1 MQVNHEVPGPSS
13 GLSSSSRYQYLNSP
27 FGDTSFTKVFVG
39 NLAWEIFGDIL
50 EAIVNTDKNT
60 GQSKGYNFVTFRE
73 LEAARKAYADLAPII
88 DGRRA
93 NCNLA
98 SLGRPR
104 PPMPYGCP
112 RLLIWFDFGVV
123 ICHDSSG
130 SSCFLIFLLVYYNLS
145 SFSFS
150 SKSNYYYLGFWR
162 NLYYVYG
169 ISWIG
174 LGILVRS
181 WFLFRGRE
189 DPNGSVKRHFPSLSH
204 FLLSNHFARLL
215 LFGHVIG
222 LKEFEKITVFSF
234 TLNPKLSLYS
244 LSQKYPAADSL
255 YVEEID
261 VGEGQPRTVSG
272 LVKFM
277 LLEEMQVHSL
287 LRLDFS
293 MVIF

>member
-1 MQVNHEVPGPSS
+1 MAYQEVPGPSS

-27 FGDTSFTKVFVG
+27 FGDTSYSKVFVG

-50 EAIVNTDKNT
+50 KAVVNINKNT

-150 SKSNYYYLGFWR
+150 SKSNYYYLGIWR
-162 NLYYVYG
+162 NPFKMFEFGFVLVAEK
-169 ISWIG
+169 IG
-174 LGILVRS
+174 NLVAS
-181 WFLFRGRE
+181 C
-189 DPNGSVKRHFPSLSH
+189 
-204 FLLSNHFARLL
+204 L
-215 LFGHVIG
+215 LF
-222 LKEFEKITVFSF
+222 
-234 TLNPKLSLYS
+234 SLYS
-244 LSQKYPAADSL
+244 FKDVKTNMCVE
-255 YVEEID
+255 YVENIMPWFLQLPTMTTPCLGNYYD
-261 VGEGQPRTVSG
+261 
-272 LVKFM
+272 KFI
-277 LLEEMQVHSL
+277 VPFVYSISL
-287 LRLDFS
+287 FTRYGMS
-293 MVIF
+293 NIQMV